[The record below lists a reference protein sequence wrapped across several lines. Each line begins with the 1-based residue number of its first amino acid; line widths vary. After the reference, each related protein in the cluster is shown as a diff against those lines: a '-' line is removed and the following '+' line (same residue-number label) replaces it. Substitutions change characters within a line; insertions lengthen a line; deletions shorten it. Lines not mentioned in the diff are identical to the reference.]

1 METKDKAYQKEA
13 IYDGEYT
20 LIGMKHYDHTFFMR
34 LLRDKA
40 GLFIKG
46 IAAKNPDY
54 ENGIDVYAIDDLDKI
69 LKRIGTLST
78 NYELDGTKN
87 GADFDLEQRSYV
99 PIMMKIGVGD
109 FRTGEALPVR
119 TGLRIVELTT
129 INCGADTMKEVFL
142 AATQNKDLTTSKYN
156 SYRLVGLGHKYYS
169 IDDWR
174 RIVVEMQGSSYS
186 SDQEPTKNK
195 PIEQRMQELLTKTN
209 TAPTNTIIE
218 EEGKPMKKNFL
229 SKFGADFNYP
239 TENFAVSL
247 FGGGL
252 AVKTKDGFVTF
263 DGAEAIDVMDFVIE
277 DMNEFIMIMP
287 AQKLE
292 DGDIFVQNGEVYQ
305 MITAEVN
312 EVYSYSAGSIISLV
326 DKKNAFGFK
335 MHAKVMNLMGN
346 MFGGDANAQ
355 MGGFNPMIF
364 MLMDKKDGDNGM
376 GDMMKY
382 MMMSQMFSNT
392 KK

>member
-1 METKDKAYQKEA
+1 MEARDKTYKKEK

-20 LIGMKHYDHTFFMR
+20 LIGMRHYDHLFFMD
-34 LLRDKA
+34 LLKEKR

-46 IAAKNPDY
+46 VAAKNLSY
-54 ENGIDVYAIDDLDKI
+54 ENGIDIYALDEKNKI
-69 LKRIGTLST
+69 LRRIGTLST
-78 NYELDGTKN
+78 NYELDGTEN
-87 GADFDLEQRSYV
+87 GADFELEPKSYV
-99 PIMMKIGVGD
+99 PIMMKIGDVD
-109 FRTGEALPVR
+109 LRTGESLPVR
-119 TGLRIVELTT
+119 AELRIVELTT
-129 INCGADTMKEVFL
+129 TNCRADTMKEVFL
-142 AATQNKDLTTSKYN
+142 AATQNRFLTTSN
-156 SYRLVGLGHKYYS
+156 TDGYRFVGLGHKYYS

-174 RIVVEMQGSSYS
+174 RLVVEMQGNSYS
-186 SDQEPTKNK
+186 SDQESTKSR
-195 PIEQRMQELLTKTN
+195 PIEQRIQELLTKTN
-209 TAPTNTIIE
+209 TVTTNTIIE

-263 DGAEAIDVMDFVIE
+263 DGAEAVDVMDFVIE

-312 EVYSYSAGSIISLV
+312 EVYSYSAGSIINLV

-355 MGGFNPMIF
+355 MGGFNPMML
-364 MLMDKKDGDNGM
+364 MLMDKKDGDSGM

-382 MMMSQMFSNT
+382 MMMSQMFNNT